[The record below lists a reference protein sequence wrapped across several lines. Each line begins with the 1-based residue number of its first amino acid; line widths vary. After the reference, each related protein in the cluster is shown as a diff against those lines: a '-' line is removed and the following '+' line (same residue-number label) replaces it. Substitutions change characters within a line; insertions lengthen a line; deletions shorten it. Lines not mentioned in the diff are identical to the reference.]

1 MKLLRIAVLLC
12 SFECLAQEVEL
23 FTDKGET
30 YVRAGSDSGLS
41 RGTALTVVT
50 KDGKKLGSV
59 MVMETWPQLAR
70 VSLDEAARA
79 DKTPNKYVSL
89 PNKAPPPPPAA
100 APPPPPPPAAT
111 DKPAEKA
118 EAGGPLK
125 GYARYWGAGP
135 WTVLQVFNENE
146 FNWHD
151 CKVTMVPMI
160 ATYRMPLL
168 RAGDH
173 EAIGKS
179 NFSRTDFSDNPSSVS
194 LSCKEGPAT
203 LQMR

>member
-1 MKLLRIAVLLC
+1 YL
-12 SFECLAQEVEL
+12 
-23 FTDKGET
+23 
-30 YVRAGSDSGLS
+30 RAGSDSGLS
-41 RGTALTVVT
+41 RGSAVTVVT
-50 KDGKKLGSV
+50 KDGKKVGTA
-59 MVMETWPQLAR
+59 MVMETWPQLSR
-70 VSLDEAARA
+70 VSLDEAAKA

-89 PNKAPPPPPAA
+89 TPKDAPPPPPAVAPPPPPPAA
-100 APPPPPPPAAT
+100 AD
-111 DKPAEKA
+111 DKPAA
-118 EAGGPLK
+118 PSGPLK

-146 FNWHD
+146 FDWHD
-151 CKVTMVPMI
+151 CKVTMVPMN
-160 ATYRMPLL
+160 ATYRMKIL

-194 LSCKEGPAT
+194 LGCKEGPAT